1 VKAVADWKDDLASRL
16 RRAEL
21 RFEFADIRELQDLA
35 AEQERLEREVAS
47 FKLVARGL
55 SQIMRGQA

>member
-1 VKAVADWKDDLASRL
+1 MKAVADWKDDLASRL